1 MFRIAFLS
9 RQPVHVPEALAA
21 LAGSRGGGLARGARV
36 PGRVLPAACG
46 WPRPGE
52 DELRLRYVGPLE
64 RADGVQ
70 ELVRAA
76 GWLERDDWRLTLA
89 GADTRTGTLAT
100 SMRAQLELEIEGDGR
115 IGLRDEPGPGEAV
128 ELIRAHDVVVV
139 TGRWGGRPEA
149 IVDALAQDR
158 PVLATPAGSNAEV
171 LGGAGWL
178 ADGETAEAIAASLD
192 RLLERREPPAC
203 SPRSRFDEHADPEPL
218 LAAYA
223 DLATPTR
230 PARRPRRGEQ
240 PLVSVVVPYFE
251 VEAFVEETFRSIRE
265 QTYARLELL
274 LVNDGSFREEDRFLD
289 ELAARYDAAVLTQ
302 PNRGVGAA
310 RNFGAAQSRG
320 RYLCF
325 LDSDNV
331 VLPAF
336 VERCVDLLEER
347 PELGYAT
354 TWIRYVDEAG
364 SPLPPPR
371 DGYQPLSNE
380 CSMLSEIN
388 TAGDA
393 TALVRRGGFDAGS
406 RRQLRLCGGVLA
418 RAVGARRAGAR
429 AGAGRRGPE
438 AEPARGAP
446 GRAGRGEPG
455 DRLARDRAPGDAG
468 DAHVAPGGPLLV
480 APRPAPAPRRRAIT
494 PGEMP
499 ICVAGEQE
507 AGLDLASRLLERLGG
522 ELGPDVRSP

>member
-9 RQPVHVPEALAA
+9 RKPVHVPEALSAIAEVTVVEVPEPSGEEVGLHFGHAHLWSARA
-21 LAGSRGGGLARGARV
+21 L
-36 PGRVLPAACG
+36 
-46 WPRPGE
+46 
-52 DELRLRYVGPLE
+52 DELRLLHLGPLE

-100 SMRAQLELEIEGDGR
+100 SMRAQLELEIEGDER
-115 IGLRDEPGPGEAV
+115 IALRDEPGPGEAV

-223 DLATPTR
+223 DLAKPTR
-230 PARRPRRGEQ
+230 PARRPRRREQ

-251 VEAFVEETFRSIRE
+251 VEAFVEETLRSIRE

-310 RNFGAAQSRG
+310 RNFGAAQSHG

-325 LDSDNV
+325 LDSDNL

-336 VERCVDLLEER
+336 VERCVEVLEER

-393 TALVRRGGFDAGS
+393 TALVRREVFDTGFRYRVEVPTHEDWLFY
-406 RRQLRLCGGVLA
+406 RQLAAAGIYGLAIPERLLHYRVREGSKTFTV
-418 RAVGARRAGAR
+418 
-429 AGAGRRGPE
+429 
-438 AEPARGAP
+438 
-446 GRAGRGEPG
+446 GEPHIE
-455 DRLARDRAPGDAG
+455 RVVRELAA
-468 DAHVAPGGPLLV
+468 
-480 APRPAPAPRRRAIT
+480 
-494 PGEMP
+494 
-499 ICVAGEQE
+499 
-507 AGLDLASRLLERLGG
+507 LER
-522 ELGPDVRSP
+522 EQAVQWT